1 MSNFLLYVD
10 HMVCKKGEAFTNH
23 GGNFYETDTTWQGYN
38 NYSAPFKQ
46 LVSDTSIPDAQIMSG
61 VYIDGAYSD
70 IGENGLHSINHMQGM
85 VHSTSAGSTVS
96 GNYSIKDFN
105 VYLTNQSEEEILFET
120 KFDLKPKVTQTLTG
134 LHPAT
139 QTVPAIFIK
148 SNGSRNEPFA
158 YGGADKTITE
168 ARAIVLSDS
177 SIKLD
182 AVCSILRDMKFTTFP
197 FIETAL
203 PFNAFG
209 AYTGTLYNYTGLANP
224 YKESG
229 VWIDS
234 AMASQNIGKRKG
246 FKDLNSEIYSAFV
259 DFDLWDVR
267 NPRD

>member
-1 MSNFLLYVD
+1 M
-10 HMVCKKGEAFTNH
+10 
-23 GGNFYETDTTWQGYN
+23 
-38 NYSAPFKQ
+38 
-46 LVSDTSIPDAQIMSG
+46 
-61 VYIDGAYSD
+61 
-70 IGENGLHSINHMQGM
+70 
-85 VHSTSAGSTVS
+85 
-96 GNYSIKDFN
+96 
-105 VYLTNQSEEEILFET
+105 
-120 KFDLKPKVTQTLTG
+120 
-134 LHPAT
+134 
-139 QTVPAIFIK
+139 
-148 SNGSRNEPFA
+148 
-158 YGGADKTITE
+158 
-168 ARAIVLSDS
+168 SDS
-177 SIKLD
+177 SFKLD